1 MNLKKYQSHLN
12 LLMIQVWK
20 NRSLKKPMEKRQ
32 RQEKKLERHHSLK
45 KHQIYL
51 NLLTQAGKKKKN
63 HPRIIKDYKESPLLG
78 VKEEAQSL
86 FDLRKDSKNLS
97 SMYKC

>member
-1 MNLKKYQSHLN
+1 MEEQKSKEADGKKTATKTGRKVRKTSQLKKAPNSPEFIELS
-12 LLMIQVWK
+12 
-20 NRSLKKPMEKRQ
+20 RE
-32 RQEKKLERHHSLK
+32 EEE
-45 KHQIYL
+45 
-51 NLLTQAGKKKKN
+51 N

-78 VKEEAQSL
+78 VKEEAQNL